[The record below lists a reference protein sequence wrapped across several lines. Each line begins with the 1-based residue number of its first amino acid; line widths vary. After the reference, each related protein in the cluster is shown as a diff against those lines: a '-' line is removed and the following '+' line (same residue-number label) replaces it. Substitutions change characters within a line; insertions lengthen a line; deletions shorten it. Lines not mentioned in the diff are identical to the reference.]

1 MAANSGAKFFRD
13 FFRDSHCRMA
23 FLLKSVENSPKG
35 AKLVKIRERPKTA
48 PIMRFHPV
56 DSLLTASP
64 KPHHLPV
71 RPVTKMGERSDAVSS
86 ASKPG
91 STPSGVGSAK
101 RKKQSEVHRGP
112 PTRNE
117 PHKKQRPTNTIGG
130 GAARVNATT
139 EKRDA
144 PRPRKPGCKVCLP
157 DDPTGFLLNEIDQV
171 RERILERMPAEGVSC
186 RQAVALA
193 HDIRNRV
200 DAIVVPPKKGE
211 RESRIKFIGGRFE
224 QVRST
229 KPGSTNALP
238 ERELKLSSG
247 REARV
252 LEKKVV
258 PSPLGSC
265 IHNSDLAIL

>member
-13 FFRDSHCRMA
+13 FFRDSQCRMA

-35 AKLVKIRERPKTA
+35 TKLIKIRERPKTA
-48 PIMRFHPV
+48 PVMRFQPT
-56 DSLLTASP
+56 DNLLAVTPMS
-64 KPHHLPV
+64 HHLPV
-71 RPVTKMGERSDAVSS
+71 RPVTKLGERP
-86 ASKPG
+86 ASNSG
-91 STPSGVGSAK
+91 STPPGVGSTN
-101 RKKQSEVHRGP
+101 RRQQTEMHRDRP

-117 PHKKQRPTNTIGG
+117 PHRKQRPTNSGG
-130 GAARVNATT
+130 TTRVNATT
-139 EKRDA
+139 EKREA

-171 RERILERMPAEGVSC
+171 RERILERMPSEGVSC

-229 KPGSTNALP
+229 KLGSNSSLECEYHP
-238 ERELKLSSG
+238 SSG
-247 REARV
+247 RQAMV
-252 LEKKVV
+252 LEKKML
-258 PSPLGSC
+258 PSPLGRC
-265 IHNSDLAIL
+265 LHKSDLTML